1 MSMLSQVGL
10 LCYYIR
16 VLQYYYYICVLSGN
30 TTMLLYYCV
39 CVLIEVLVG
48 AGADV
53 NALSG
58 NTTTLL
64 YVSCSTTT
72 RYVS

>member
-10 LCYYIR
+10 LCYYVC
-16 VLQYYYYICVLSGN
+16 VLLYYYYICVL
-30 TTMLLYYCV
+30 
-39 CVLIEVLVG
+39 IEVLLG

-58 NTTTLL
+58 
-64 YVSCSTTT
+64 STTI
-72 RYVS
+72 